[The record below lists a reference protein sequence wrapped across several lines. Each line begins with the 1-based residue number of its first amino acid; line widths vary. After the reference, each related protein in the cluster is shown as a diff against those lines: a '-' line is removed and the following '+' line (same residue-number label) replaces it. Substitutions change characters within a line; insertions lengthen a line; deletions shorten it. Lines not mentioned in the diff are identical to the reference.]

1 MQTNDLTT
9 GAKVTGIV
17 TGTLNNMVQVDLG
30 TKHVG
35 FIPTIEFS
43 ERHRT
48 LPKMGDD
55 VRAYI
60 IKVNDAEGTIQ
71 LSINPPEVQE
81 WSRWKS
87 WKATTNEHSA
97 VVAMQFL
104 KELCQAYNAALTKT
118 KDKYEEDKKRIY
130 DRNRSNLSTIKNRE
144 NTSAND
150 FQKAHDRAVS
160 ELAKRK
166 KDSYEAYHTD
176 LEAYLTNSK
185 KDGFIR
191 KLIEKMI
198 ESQTSTMEGQAGIA
212 LQQTEELR
220 AALKK
225 ALDAHGEQLDLLL
238 KENIKQVNAAAELER
253 AEESE
258 RYNKEMENL
267 QNAFK
272 RDTSDMDR
280 RFRSTLEDVMSD
292 KDIGSYVKMVLSSI
306 PAFEGYTCSTTIPE
320 YICFGNVKMEV
331 ASKAKLLPEVSQM
344 IGNEA
349 AKAFDTSTPGMLT
362 AKLPYCQR
370 LDDGISLFLN
380 YSAGDRVRYQDHLR
394 MMLLK
399 LFMAFPAGKLEA
411 TMIDPLELGETFAM
425 FTKLGEEQSRII
437 DTKIWSQEK
446 DISEAINIL
455 RQKLE
460 TMTQAYGNDKATRL
474 KKEPI
479 RVLAITD
486 FPTGFN
492 QNAIRDLQ
500 AIVRKSAS
508 YGVCV
513 FIWANTEEIAKLQ
526 SSQQSIFNEIKQ
538 MLHVASTTESGA
550 LKLETAKYPNVFLE
564 LDSISAAGGN
574 EKAIIN
580 ALTQGIHIT
589 PKKTERFED
598 MYDGIEDPNN
608 WFAENTIRELAIPIG
623 IKGASTIVKMIVGKT
638 EGSTAHHALIA
649 GTTGSGKSTLLHTII
664 MSTLL
669 NYSPD
674 EAQLYLVDFKEG
686 VEFKTYSKLNLPSIR
701 VVAIDC
707 EREFGLNI
715 LKELQKEMKRR
726 YDLFKRE
733 ADREEI
739 SDYRKV
745 TGKKIPK
752 ILVVFDEVQEL
763 FRGSGEDSITKE
775 CEAILGELLT
785 LGRAAGIHIILAS
798 QNFNLISSIKPT
810 LFAHA
815 AIRIAIKG
823 SEDSANSVLGDNNP
837 GAKQLQD
844 GAAGAAVYNDASGK
858 ESANIIFQVAYLEK
872 PTRAEYLSR
881 LSALQ
886 NTEAFARKFKEKTRI
901 LLTNA
906 EDDIFNVFNQL
917 IINKQVATLDDD
929 DTRYC
934 LTIGD
939 GFDMHRKFKIGIAP
953 KARQNML
960 MIGNEEKRAASIFY
974 FSILS
979 LLYGELGNEDV
990 RKDNQLIHLI
1000 DLSVEEEYLEPSNT
1014 HFKHIES
1021 LFPKQVKR
1029 VGMRDMD
1036 EIIDVTYDTLMRRM
1050 DGEESSDERLFL
1062 MFFGINRAHKL
1073 VSGNMYE
1080 DGDDVQMSTLAK
1092 LNEIM
1097 RHGAKYGI
1105 NCIVWGETLAG
1116 TSKIMGASIE
1126 RDFAQRIVFSS
1137 DSATMEQLVMEQNCT
1152 ALRPTTAVYMN
1163 VDDDVKNT
1171 HFRPYE
1177 IPAKVWV
1184 EKIAK
1189 TYRDFE

>member
-1 MQTNDLTT
+1 MSNEMTT
-9 GAKVTGIV
+9 ANAQQSQGE
-17 TGTLNNMVQVDLG
+17 Q
-30 TKHVG
+30 
-35 FIPTIEFS
+35 
-43 ERHRT
+43 
-48 LPKMGDD
+48 
-55 VRAYI
+55 
-60 IKVNDAEGTIQ
+60 IKN
-71 LSINPPEVQE
+71 
-81 WSRWKS
+81 WSSWKS
-87 WKATTNEHSA
+87 WNATINEHSA
-97 VVAMQFL
+97 VVGMQFL
-104 KELCQAYNAALTKT
+104 KELCGAYQTALTKA
-118 KDKYEEDKKRIY
+118 KEKYEDDKKRIY
-130 DRNRSNLSTIKNRE
+130 NQNRSNLTSINNRE
-144 NTSAND
+144 STTV
-150 FQKAHDRAVS
+150 H
-160 ELAKRK
+160 
-166 KDSYEAYHTD
+166 D
-176 LEAYLTNSK
+176 LEKARDEAMAAIAASEKESYVTYHDDLEEYLRNNESK
-185 KDGFIR
+185 GFIR
-191 KLIEKMI
+191 KIIEKMI
-198 ESQTSTMEGQAGIA
+198 AGQTSAMESSTQVSY
-212 LQQTEELR
+212 QQTQAVREQLS
-220 AALKK
+220 AALN
-225 ALDAHGEQLDLLL
+225 AQREQQKLLYQE
-238 KENIKQVNAAAELER
+238 KTKQANAAAELDR
-253 AEESE
+253 SKESV
-258 RYNKEMENL
+258 RYNEEMEKL
-267 QNAFK
+267 QSDFK
-272 RDTSDMDR
+272 KATSDMDQQ
-280 RFRSTLEDVMSD
+280 FRKALNEVMSD
-292 KDIGSYVKMVLSSI
+292 SDIGSYVKMVLSSI

-320 YICFGNVKMEV
+320 YVCFGDVTMEI
-331 ASKAKLLPEVSQM
+331 ARKTSLHPEVSQLM
-344 IGNEA
+344 TNEVGRA
-349 AKAFDTSTPGMLT
+349 LDSSTPGVIT

-380 YSAGDRVRYQDHLR
+380 YSPSERKLYQDHLR

-446 DISEAINIL
+446 DISESINIL

-460 TMTQAYGNDKATRL
+460 TMTQAYGNDKVTRL
-474 KKEPI
+474 KKEPV

-486 FPTGFN
+486 FPTGFT
-492 QNAIRDLQ
+492 QNALRDLQ

-513 FIWANTEEIAKLQ
+513 FIWANSEEIAKLQ
-526 SSQQSIFNEIKQ
+526 ASQQSIFNEIKQ
-538 MLHVASTTESGA
+538 MLHVASATSNGA
-550 LKLETAKYPNVFLE
+550 LKLETAKYENVYLH
-564 LDSISAAGGN
+564 LDPVSKAQDHAH
-574 EKAIIN
+574 AIIN
-580 ALTQGIHIT
+580 TLTKGIHNSH
-589 PKKTERFED
+589 KKIERFVD

-608 WFAENTIRELAIPIG
+608 WFGENTINEFSIPIG

-638 EGSTAHHALIA
+638 DGSTAHHALIA
-649 GTTGSGKSTLLHTII
+649 GQTGAGKSTLLHTII

-763 FRGSGEDSITKE
+763 FRGASDDSISKD
-775 CEAILGELLT
+775 CETILGELLT
-785 LGRAAGIHIILAS
+785 LGRAAGIHVILAS

-823 SEDSANSVLGDNNP
+823 SEDSASSVLGDNNP

-844 GAAGAAVYNDASGK
+844 GATGAAVYNDASGK
-858 ESANIIFQVAYLEK
+858 ESANVIFQVGYLEK
-872 PTRAEYLSR
+872 DERAKYLSK

-886 NTEAFARKFKEKTRI
+886 NSEAFSKKYKDKTRI

-917 IINKQVATLDDD
+917 IINKKVTQLDDD
-929 DTRYC
+929 ATRYC

-939 GFDMHRKFKIGIAP
+939 GFELNRKFKIGIAP
-953 KARQNML
+953 RARQNLL
-960 MIGNEEKRAASIFY
+960 MIGNDEKRAASIFY

-979 LLYGELGNEDV
+979 LLYGELGNADV
-990 RKDNQLIHLI
+990 RKGNQLIHLI
-1000 DLSVEEEYLEPSNT
+1000 DLAVEDEYIEPSNT
-1014 HFKHIES
+1014 NFKHIES

-1036 EIIDVTYDTLMRRM
+1036 ELIGVTYDTLTRRM
-1050 DGEESSDERLFL
+1050 DGIEPTDERLFL

-1080 DGDDVQMSTLAK
+1080 DSENGEMSTLSK
-1092 LNEIM
+1092 LAEIM
-1097 RHGAKYGI
+1097 KHGAKFGI
-1105 NCIVWGETLAG
+1105 NCIVWGENLAA
-1116 TSKIMGASIE
+1116 TSKVIGANIE
-1126 RDFAQRIVFSS
+1126 RDFAQRIVFST
-1137 DSATMEQLVMEQNCT
+1137 DNATMEQLVMEQNGN

-1184 EKIAK
+1184 DKIAK
-1189 TYRDFE
+1189 TYREFE

>member
-1 MQTNDLTT
+1 MSNEMTT
-9 GAKVTGIV
+9 ANAQQSQGE
-17 TGTLNNMVQVDLG
+17 Q
-30 TKHVG
+30 
-35 FIPTIEFS
+35 
-43 ERHRT
+43 
-48 LPKMGDD
+48 
-55 VRAYI
+55 
-60 IKVNDAEGTIQ
+60 IKN
-71 LSINPPEVQE
+71 
-81 WSRWKS
+81 WSSWKS
-87 WKATTNEHSA
+87 WNATINEHSA
-97 VVAMQFL
+97 VVGMQFL
-104 KELCQAYNAALTKT
+104 KELCGAYQTALTKA
-118 KDKYEEDKKRIY
+118 KEKYEDDKKRIY
-130 DRNRSNLSTIKNRE
+130 NQNRSNLTSINNRE
-144 NTSAND
+144 STTV
-150 FQKAHDRAVS
+150 H
-160 ELAKRK
+160 
-166 KDSYEAYHTD
+166 D
-176 LEAYLTNSK
+176 LEKARDEAMAAIAASEKESYVTYHDDLEEYLRNNESK
-185 KDGFIR
+185 GFIR
-191 KLIEKMI
+191 KIIEKMI
-198 ESQTSTMEGQAGIA
+198 AGQTFAMESSTQVSY
-212 LQQTEELR
+212 QQTQAVREQLS
-220 AALKK
+220 AALN
-225 ALDAHGEQLDLLL
+225 AQREQQKLLYQE
-238 KENIKQVNAAAELER
+238 KTKQANAAAELDR
-253 AEESE
+253 SKESV
-258 RYNKEMENL
+258 RYNEEMEKL
-267 QNAFK
+267 QSDFK
-272 RDTSDMDR
+272 KATSDMDQQ
-280 RFRSTLEDVMSD
+280 FRKALNEVMSD
-292 KDIGSYVKMVLSSI
+292 SDIGSYVKMVLSSI

-320 YICFGNVKMEV
+320 YVCFGDVTMEI
-331 ASKAKLLPEVSQM
+331 ARKTSLHPEVSQLM
-344 IGNEA
+344 TNEVGRA
-349 AKAFDTSTPGMLT
+349 LDSSTPGVIT

-380 YSAGDRVRYQDHLR
+380 YSPSERKLYQDHLR

-446 DISEAINIL
+446 DISESINIL

-460 TMTQAYGNDKATRL
+460 TMTQAYGNDKVTRL
-474 KKEPI
+474 KKEPV

-486 FPTGFN
+486 FPTGFT
-492 QNAIRDLQ
+492 QNALRDLQ

-513 FIWANTEEIAKLQ
+513 FIWANSEEIAKLQ
-526 SSQQSIFNEIKQ
+526 ASQQSIFNEIKQ
-538 MLHVASTTESGA
+538 MLHVASATSNGA
-550 LKLETAKYPNVFLE
+550 LKLETAKYENVYLH
-564 LDSISAAGGN
+564 LDPVSKAQDHAH
-574 EKAIIN
+574 AIIN
-580 ALTQGIHIT
+580 TLTKGIHNSH
-589 PKKTERFED
+589 KKIERFVD

-608 WFAENTIRELAIPIG
+608 WFGENTINEFSIPIG

-638 EGSTAHHALIA
+638 DGSTAHHALIA
-649 GTTGSGKSTLLHTII
+649 GQTGAGKSTLLHTII

-763 FRGSGEDSITKE
+763 FRGASDDSISKD
-775 CEAILGELLT
+775 CETILGELLT
-785 LGRAAGIHIILAS
+785 LGRAAGIHVILAS

-823 SEDSANSVLGDNNP
+823 SEDSASSVLGDNNP

-844 GAAGAAVYNDASGK
+844 GATGAAVYNDASGK
-858 ESANIIFQVAYLEK
+858 ESANVIFQVGYLEK
-872 PTRAEYLSR
+872 DERAKYLSK

-886 NTEAFARKFKEKTRI
+886 NSEAFSKKYKDKTRI

-917 IINKQVATLDDD
+917 IINKKVTQLDDD
-929 DTRYC
+929 ATRYC

-939 GFDMHRKFKIGIAP
+939 GFELNRKFKIGIAP
-953 KARQNML
+953 RARQNLL
-960 MIGNEEKRAASIFY
+960 MIGNDEKRAASIFY

-1000 DLSVEEEYLEPSNT
+1000 DLAVEDEYIEPSNT
-1014 HFKHIES
+1014 NFKHIES

-1036 EIIDVTYDTLMRRM
+1036 ELIGVTYDTLTRRM
-1050 DGEESSDERLFL
+1050 DGIEPTDERLFL

-1080 DGDDVQMSTLAK
+1080 DSENGEMSTLSK
-1092 LNEIM
+1092 LAEIM
-1097 RHGAKYGI
+1097 KHGAKFGI
-1105 NCIVWGETLAG
+1105 NCIVWGENLAA
-1116 TSKIMGASIE
+1116 TSKVIGANIE
-1126 RDFAQRIVFSS
+1126 RDFAQRIVFST
-1137 DSATMEQLVMEQNCT
+1137 DNATMEQLVMEQNGN

-1184 EKIAK
+1184 DKIVK
-1189 TYRDFE
+1189 TYREFE

>member
-1 MQTNDLTT
+1 MSNEMTT
-9 GAKVTGIV
+9 ANAQQSQGE
-17 TGTLNNMVQVDLG
+17 Q
-30 TKHVG
+30 
-35 FIPTIEFS
+35 
-43 ERHRT
+43 
-48 LPKMGDD
+48 
-55 VRAYI
+55 
-60 IKVNDAEGTIQ
+60 IKN
-71 LSINPPEVQE
+71 
-81 WSRWKS
+81 WSSWKS
-87 WKATTNEHSA
+87 WNATINEHSA
-97 VVAMQFL
+97 VVGMQFL
-104 KELCQAYNAALTKT
+104 KELCGAYQTALTKA
-118 KDKYEEDKKRIY
+118 KEKYEDDKKRIY
-130 DRNRSNLSTIKNRE
+130 NQNRSNLTSINNRE
-144 NTSAND
+144 STTV
-150 FQKAHDRAVS
+150 H
-160 ELAKRK
+160 
-166 KDSYEAYHTD
+166 D
-176 LEAYLTNSK
+176 LEKARDEAMAAIAASEKESYVTYHDDLEEYLRNNESK
-185 KDGFIR
+185 GFIR
-191 KLIEKMI
+191 KIIEKMI
-198 ESQTSTMEGQAGIA
+198 AGQTSAMESSTQVSY
-212 LQQTEELR
+212 QQTQAVREQLS
-220 AALKK
+220 AALN
-225 ALDAHGEQLDLLL
+225 AQREQQKLLYQE
-238 KENIKQVNAAAELER
+238 KTKQANAAAELDR
-253 AEESE
+253 SKESV
-258 RYNKEMENL
+258 RYNEEMEKL
-267 QNAFK
+267 QSDFK
-272 RDTSDMDR
+272 KAPSDMDQQ
-280 RFRSTLEDVMSD
+280 FRKALNEVMSD
-292 KDIGSYVKMVLSSI
+292 SDIGSYVKMVLSSI

-320 YICFGNVKMEV
+320 YVCFGDVTMEI
-331 ASKAKLLPEVSQM
+331 ARKTSLHPEVSQLM
-344 IGNEA
+344 TNEVGRA
-349 AKAFDTSTPGMLT
+349 LDSSTPGVIT

-380 YSAGDRVRYQDHLR
+380 YSPSERKLYQDHLR

-446 DISEAINIL
+446 DISESINIL

-460 TMTQAYGNDKATRL
+460 TMTQAYGNDKVTRL
-474 KKEPI
+474 KKEPV

-486 FPTGFN
+486 FPTGFT
-492 QNAIRDLQ
+492 QNALRDLQ

-513 FIWANTEEIAKLQ
+513 FIWANSEEIAKLQ
-526 SSQQSIFNEIKQ
+526 ASQQSIFNEIKQ
-538 MLHVASTTESGA
+538 MLHVASATSNGA
-550 LKLETAKYPNVFLE
+550 LKLETAKYENVYLH
-564 LDSISAAGGN
+564 LDPVSKAQDHAH
-574 EKAIIN
+574 AIIN
-580 ALTQGIHIT
+580 TLTKGIHNSH
-589 PKKTERFED
+589 KKIERFVD

-608 WFAENTIRELAIPIG
+608 WFGENTINEFSIPIG

-638 EGSTAHHALIA
+638 DGSTAHHALIA
-649 GTTGSGKSTLLHTII
+649 GQTGAGKSTLLHTII

-763 FRGSGEDSITKE
+763 FRGASDDSISKD
-775 CEAILGELLT
+775 CETILGELLT
-785 LGRAAGIHIILAS
+785 LGRAAGIHVILAS

-823 SEDSANSVLGDNNP
+823 SEDSASSVLGDNNP

-844 GAAGAAVYNDASGK
+844 GATGAAVYNDASGK
-858 ESANIIFQVAYLEK
+858 ESANVIFQVGYLEK
-872 PTRAEYLSR
+872 DERAKYLSK

-886 NTEAFARKFKEKTRI
+886 NSEAFSKKYKDKTRI

-917 IINKQVATLDDD
+917 IINKKVTQLDDD
-929 DTRYC
+929 ATRYC

-939 GFDMHRKFKIGIAP
+939 GFELNRKFKIGIAP
-953 KARQNML
+953 RARQNLL
-960 MIGNEEKRAASIFY
+960 MIGNDEKRAASIFY

-979 LLYGELGNEDV
+979 LLYGELGNADV

-1000 DLSVEEEYLEPSNT
+1000 DLAVEDEYIEPSNT
-1014 HFKHIES
+1014 NFKHIES

-1036 EIIDVTYDTLMRRM
+1036 ELIGVTYDTLTRRM
-1050 DGEESSDERLFL
+1050 DGIEPTDERLFL

-1080 DGDDVQMSTLAK
+1080 DSENGEMSTLSK
-1092 LNEIM
+1092 LAEIM
-1097 RHGAKYGI
+1097 KHGAKFGI
-1105 NCIVWGETLAG
+1105 NCIVWGENLAA
-1116 TSKIMGASIE
+1116 TSKVIGANIE
-1126 RDFAQRIVFSS
+1126 RDFAQRIVFST
-1137 DSATMEQLVMEQNCT
+1137 DNATMEQLVMEQNGN

-1184 EKIAK
+1184 DKIAK
-1189 TYRDFE
+1189 TYREFE

>member
-1 MQTNDLTT
+1 MSNEMTT
-9 GAKVTGIV
+9 ANAQQSQGE
-17 TGTLNNMVQVDLG
+17 Q
-30 TKHVG
+30 
-35 FIPTIEFS
+35 
-43 ERHRT
+43 
-48 LPKMGDD
+48 
-55 VRAYI
+55 
-60 IKVNDAEGTIQ
+60 IKN
-71 LSINPPEVQE
+71 
-81 WSRWKS
+81 WSSWKS
-87 WKATTNEHSA
+87 WNATINEHSA
-97 VVAMQFL
+97 VVGMQFL
-104 KELCQAYNAALTKT
+104 KELCGAYQTALTKA
-118 KDKYEEDKKRIY
+118 KEKYEDDKKRIY
-130 DRNRSNLSTIKNRE
+130 NQNRSNLTSINNRE
-144 NTSAND
+144 STTV
-150 FQKAHDRAVS
+150 H
-160 ELAKRK
+160 
-166 KDSYEAYHTD
+166 D
-176 LEAYLTNSK
+176 LEKARDEAMAAIAASEKESYVTYHDDLEEYLRNNESK
-185 KDGFIR
+185 GFIR
-191 KLIEKMI
+191 KIIEKMI
-198 ESQTSTMEGQAGIA
+198 AGQTSAMESSTQVSY
-212 LQQTEELR
+212 QQTQAVREQLS
-220 AALKK
+220 AALN
-225 ALDAHGEQLDLLL
+225 AQREQQKLLYQE
-238 KENIKQVNAAAELER
+238 KTKQANAAAELDR
-253 AEESE
+253 SKESV
-258 RYNKEMENL
+258 RYNEEMEKL
-267 QNAFK
+267 QSDFK
-272 RDTSDMDR
+272 KATSDMDQQ
-280 RFRSTLEDVMSD
+280 FRKALNEVMSD
-292 KDIGSYVKMVLSSI
+292 SDIGSYVKMVLSSI

-320 YICFGNVKMEV
+320 YVCFGDVTMEI
-331 ASKAKLLPEVSQM
+331 ARKTSLHPEVSQLM
-344 IGNEA
+344 TNEVGRA
-349 AKAFDTSTPGMLT
+349 LDSSTPGVIT

-380 YSAGDRVRYQDHLR
+380 YSPSERKLYQDHLR

-446 DISEAINIL
+446 DISESINIL

-460 TMTQAYGNDKATRL
+460 TMTQAYGNDKVTRL
-474 KKEPI
+474 KKEPV

-486 FPTGFN
+486 FPTGFT
-492 QNAIRDLQ
+492 QNALRDLQ

-513 FIWANTEEIAKLQ
+513 FIWANSEEIAKLQ
-526 SSQQSIFNEIKQ
+526 ASQQSIFNEIKQ
-538 MLHVASTTESGA
+538 MLHVASATSNGA
-550 LKLETAKYPNVFLE
+550 LKLETAKYENVYLH
-564 LDSISAAGGN
+564 LDPVSKAQDHAH
-574 EKAIIN
+574 AIIN
-580 ALTQGIHIT
+580 TLTKGIHNSH
-589 PKKTERFED
+589 KKIERFVD

-608 WFAENTIRELAIPIG
+608 WFGENTINEFSIPIG

-638 EGSTAHHALIA
+638 DGSTAHHALIA
-649 GTTGSGKSTLLHTII
+649 GQTGAGKSTLLHTII

-763 FRGSGEDSITKE
+763 FRGASDDSISKD
-775 CEAILGELLT
+775 CETILGELLT
-785 LGRAAGIHIILAS
+785 LGRAAGIHVILAS

-823 SEDSANSVLGDNNP
+823 SEDSASSVLGDNNP

-844 GAAGAAVYNDASGK
+844 GATGAAVYNDASGK
-858 ESANIIFQVAYLEK
+858 ESANVIFQVGYLEK
-872 PTRAEYLSR
+872 DERAKYLSK

-886 NTEAFARKFKEKTRI
+886 NSEAFSKKYKDKTRI

-917 IINKQVATLDDD
+917 IINKKVTQLDDD
-929 DTRYC
+929 ATRYC

-939 GFDMHRKFKIGIAP
+939 GFELNRKFKIGIAP
-953 KARQNML
+953 RARQNLL
-960 MIGNEEKRAASIFY
+960 MIGNDEKRAASIFY

-979 LLYGELGNEDV
+979 LLYGELGNADV

-1000 DLSVEEEYLEPSNT
+1000 DLAVEDEYIEPSNT
-1014 HFKHIES
+1014 NFKHIES

-1036 EIIDVTYDTLMRRM
+1036 ELISVTYDTLTRRM
-1050 DGEESSDERLFL
+1050 DGIEPTDERLFL

-1080 DGDDVQMSTLAK
+1080 DSENGEMSTLSK
-1092 LNEIM
+1092 LAEIM
-1097 RHGAKYGI
+1097 KHGAKFGI
-1105 NCIVWGETLAG
+1105 NCIVWGENLAA
-1116 TSKIMGASIE
+1116 TSKVIGANIE
-1126 RDFAQRIVFSS
+1126 RDFAQRIVFST
-1137 DSATMEQLVMEQNCT
+1137 DNATMEQLVMEQNGN

-1184 EKIAK
+1184 DKIAK
-1189 TYRDFE
+1189 TYREFE

>member
-1 MQTNDLTT
+1 MSNEMTT
-9 GAKVTGIV
+9 ANAQQSQGE
-17 TGTLNNMVQVDLG
+17 Q
-30 TKHVG
+30 
-35 FIPTIEFS
+35 
-43 ERHRT
+43 
-48 LPKMGDD
+48 
-55 VRAYI
+55 
-60 IKVNDAEGTIQ
+60 IKN
-71 LSINPPEVQE
+71 
-81 WSRWKS
+81 WSSWKS
-87 WKATTNEHSA
+87 WNATINEHSA
-97 VVAMQFL
+97 VVGMQFL
-104 KELCQAYNAALTKT
+104 KELCGAYQTALTKA
-118 KDKYEEDKKRIY
+118 KEKYEDDKKRIY
-130 DRNRSNLSTIKNRE
+130 NQNRSNLASINNRE
-144 NTSAND
+144 STTV
-150 FQKAHDRAVS
+150 H
-160 ELAKRK
+160 
-166 KDSYEAYHTD
+166 D
-176 LEAYLTNSK
+176 LEKARDEAMAAIAASEKESYVIYHDDLEEYLRNNESK
-185 KDGFIR
+185 GFIR
-191 KLIEKMI
+191 KIIEKMI
-198 ESQTSTMEGQAGIA
+198 AGQTSAMESSTQVSY
-212 LQQTEELR
+212 QQTQAAREQLS
-220 AALKK
+220 AALN
-225 ALDAHGEQLDLLL
+225 AQREQQKLLYQE
-238 KENIKQVNAAAELER
+238 KTKQANAAAELDR
-253 AEESE
+253 SKESV
-258 RYNKEMENL
+258 RYNEEMEKL
-267 QNAFK
+267 QSDFK
-272 RDTSDMDR
+272 KATSDMDQQ
-280 RFRSTLEDVMSD
+280 FRKALNEVMSD
-292 KDIGSYVKMVLSSI
+292 SDIGSYVKMVLSSI

-320 YICFGNVKMEV
+320 YVCFGDVTMEI
-331 ASKAKLLPEVSQM
+331 ARKTSLHPEVSQLM
-344 IGNEA
+344 TNEVGRA
-349 AKAFDTSTPGMLT
+349 LDSSTPGVIT

-380 YSAGDRVRYQDHLR
+380 YSPSERKLYQDHLR

-446 DISEAINIL
+446 DISESINIL

-460 TMTQAYGNDKATRL
+460 TMTQAYGNDKVTRL
-474 KKEPI
+474 KKEPV

-486 FPTGFN
+486 FPTGFT
-492 QNAIRDLQ
+492 QNALRDLQ

-508 YGVCV
+508 CGVCV
-513 FIWANTEEIAKLQ
+513 FIWANSEEIAKLQ
-526 SSQQSIFNEIKQ
+526 ASQQSIFNEIKQ
-538 MLHVASTTESGA
+538 MLHVASATSNGA
-550 LKLETAKYPNVFLE
+550 LKLETAKYENVYLH
-564 LDSISAAGGN
+564 LDPVSKAQDHAH
-574 EKAIIN
+574 AIIN
-580 ALTQGIHIT
+580 TLTKGIHNS
-589 PKKTERFED
+589 PKKTERFVD

-608 WFAENTIRELAIPIG
+608 WFGENTINEFSIPIG

-638 EGSTAHHALIA
+638 DGSTAHHALIA
-649 GTTGSGKSTLLHTII
+649 GQTGAGKSTLLHTII

-763 FRGSGEDSITKE
+763 FRGASDDSISKD
-775 CEAILGELLT
+775 CETILGELLT
-785 LGRAAGIHIILAS
+785 LGRAAGIHVILAS

-823 SEDSANSVLGDNNP
+823 SEDSASSVLGDNNP
-837 GAKQLQD
+837 GEKQLQD
-844 GAAGAAVYNDASGK
+844 GATGAAVYNDASGK
-858 ESANIIFQVAYLEK
+858 ESANVIFQVGYLEK
-872 PTRAEYLSR
+872 DERAKYLSK

-886 NTEAFARKFKEKTRI
+886 NSEAFSKKYKDKTRI

-917 IINKQVATLDDD
+917 IINKKVTQLDDD
-929 DTRYC
+929 ATRYC

-939 GFDMHRKFKIGIAP
+939 GFELNRKFKIGIAP
-953 KARQNML
+953 RARQNLL
-960 MIGNEEKRAASIFY
+960 MIGNDEKRAASIFY

-979 LLYGELGNEDV
+979 LLYGELGNADV

-1000 DLSVEEEYLEPSNT
+1000 DLAVEDEYIEPSNT
-1014 HFKHIES
+1014 NFKHIES

-1036 EIIDVTYDTLMRRM
+1036 ELIGVTYDTLTRRM
-1050 DGEESSDERLFL
+1050 DGIEPTDERLFL

-1080 DGDDVQMSTLAK
+1080 DSENGEMSTLSK
-1092 LNEIM
+1092 LAEIM
-1097 RHGAKYGI
+1097 KHGAKFGI
-1105 NCIVWGETLAG
+1105 NCIVWGENLAA
-1116 TSKIMGASIE
+1116 TSKVIGANIE
-1126 RDFAQRIVFSS
+1126 RDFAQRIVFST
-1137 DSATMEQLVMEQNCT
+1137 DNATMEQLVMEQNGN

-1184 EKIAK
+1184 DKIAK
-1189 TYRDFE
+1189 TYREFE

>member
-1 MQTNDLTT
+1 MSNEMMVVSNPQSQGEQTQN
-9 GAKVTGIV
+9 
-17 TGTLNNMVQVDLG
+17 
-30 TKHVG
+30 
-35 FIPTIEFS
+35 
-43 ERHRT
+43 
-48 LPKMGDD
+48 
-55 VRAYI
+55 
-60 IKVNDAEGTIQ
+60 
-71 LSINPPEVQE
+71 
-81 WSRWKS
+81 WSSWKS
-87 WKATTNEHSA
+87 WNASTNEHSA
-97 VVAMQFL
+97 VVGMQFL
-104 KELCQAYNAALTKT
+104 KELCAAYQVALTKA
-118 KDKYEEDKKRIY
+118 KEKYEDDKKRIY
-130 DRNRSNLSTIKNRE
+130 NQNRSNLASINNRE
-144 NTSAND
+144 SSTVGN
-150 FQKAHDRAVS
+150 
-160 ELAKRK
+160 LK
-166 KDSYEAYHTD
+166 KN
-176 LEAYLTNSK
+176 LEIAQGT
-185 KDGFIR
+185 
-191 KLIEKMI
+191 IEK
-198 ESQTSTMEGQAGIA
+198 Q
-212 LQQTEELR
+212 
-220 AALKK
+220 
-225 ALDAHGEQLDLLL
+225 
-238 KENIKQVNAAAELER
+238 
-253 AEESE
+253 
-258 RYNKEMENL
+258 
-267 QNAFK
+267 K
-272 RDTSDMDR
+272 RDTYTTYHQDLVAYLENNESPDFLHRILDKVFVGQISGMEKDAKIAYQKSIELR
-280 RFRSTLEDVMSD
+280 EQLSVAFNALSEQQTVLCQEKTKQANALADFERFKESVRYNEEMQALQDEFKRKTTEMNQQFRKALNEVMSD
-292 KDIGSYVKMVLSSI
+292 SDIGSYIKMVLSSI

-320 YICFGNVKMEV
+320 YVCFGDVTTRVANKM
-331 ASKAKLLPEVSQM
+331 SIHPEVSQL
-344 IGNEA
+344 ITSEVD
-349 AKAFDTSTPGMLT
+349 KALDSSTPGVIT
-362 AKLPYCQR
+362 ARLPYCQR
-370 LDDGISLFLN
+370 LEDGISLFLN
-380 YSAGDRVRYQDHLR
+380 YSPSERKLYQEQLK

-446 DISEAINIL
+446 DISESINIL

-474 KKEPI
+474 KKEPV

-486 FPTGFN
+486 FPTGFT
-492 QNAIRDLQ
+492 QNALRDLQ

-513 FIWANTEEIAKLQ
+513 FIWANSEEIAKLQ
-526 SSQQSIFNEIKQ
+526 ASQQSIFNEIKQ
-538 MLHVASTTESGA
+538 MLHVASTTQGGA
-550 LKLETAKYPNVFLE
+550 LKLETAKYDNVYLH
-564 LDSISAAGGN
+564 LDSMS
-574 EKAIIN
+574 KAEEHTNTIIN
-580 ALTQGIHIT
+580 TLTKGIHHSQ
-589 PKKTERFED
+589 KKIERFVD

-608 WFAENTIRELAIPIG
+608 WFAENTVGEFSIPIG

-638 EGSTAHHALIA
+638 DGSTAHHALIA
-649 GTTGSGKSTLLHTII
+649 GQTGAGKSTLLHTVI

-686 VEFKTYSKLNLPSIR
+686 VEFKTYSKLNLPSVR

-763 FRGSGEDSITKE
+763 FRGASDDGISKD
-775 CEAILGELLT
+775 CENILSELLT

-823 SEDSANSVLGDNNP
+823 SEDSASSVLGDNNP

-844 GAAGAAVYNDASGK
+844 GATGAAVYNDASGK
-858 ESANIIFQVAYLEK
+858 ESANVIFQVGYLEK
-872 PTRAEYLSR
+872 DKRAEYLNK

-886 NTEAFARKFKEKTRI
+886 NSEAFAKKYKEKTRI

-917 IINKQVATLDDD
+917 IINKKVSQLDDD

-939 GFDMHRKFKIGIAP
+939 GFEINRKFKIGISP
-953 KARQNML
+953 RARQNML
-960 MIGNEEKRAASIFY
+960 MIGNDEKRAASIFY

-979 LLYGELGNEDV
+979 LLYGELGNEDA

-1000 DLSVEEEYLEPSNT
+1000 DLAVEDEYIEPSNT
-1014 HFKHIES
+1014 NFKHIES
-1021 LFPKQVKR
+1021 LFQKQVKR
-1029 VGMRDMD
+1029 VGIRDMD
-1036 EIIDVTYDTLMRRM
+1036 ELISVTYDTLVRRM
-1050 DGEESSDERLFL
+1050 DGEESADERLFL

-1073 VSGNMYE
+1073 VNGNIYE
-1080 DGDDVQMSTLAK
+1080 DSDSGEMSTLSK
-1092 LNEIM
+1092 LVEIM
-1097 RHGAKYGI
+1097 KYGAKYGI
-1105 NCIVWGETLAG
+1105 NCIVWGENLAS
-1116 TSKIMGASIE
+1116 TVKLMGANIE
-1126 RDFAQRIVFSS
+1126 RDFAQRIVFST
-1137 DSATMEQLVMEQNCT
+1137 DNDTMEQLVMEQNGS

-1189 TYRDFE
+1189 TYREFE

>member
-1 MQTNDLTT
+1 MSNEMTT
-9 GAKVTGIV
+9 ANAQQSQGE
-17 TGTLNNMVQVDLG
+17 Q
-30 TKHVG
+30 
-35 FIPTIEFS
+35 
-43 ERHRT
+43 
-48 LPKMGDD
+48 
-55 VRAYI
+55 
-60 IKVNDAEGTIQ
+60 IKN
-71 LSINPPEVQE
+71 
-81 WSRWKS
+81 WSSWKS
-87 WKATTNEHSA
+87 WNATINEHSA
-97 VVAMQFL
+97 VVGMQFL
-104 KELCQAYNAALTKT
+104 KELCGAYQTALTKA
-118 KDKYEEDKKRIY
+118 KEKYEDDKKRIY
-130 DRNRSNLSTIKNRE
+130 NQNRSNLTSINNRE
-144 NTSAND
+144 STTV
-150 FQKAHDRAVS
+150 H
-160 ELAKRK
+160 
-166 KDSYEAYHTD
+166 D
-176 LEAYLTNSK
+176 LEKARDEAMAAIAASEKESYVTYHDDLEEYLRNNESK
-185 KDGFIR
+185 GFIR
-191 KLIEKMI
+191 KIIEKMI
-198 ESQTSTMEGQAGIA
+198 AGQTSAMESSTQVSY
-212 LQQTEELR
+212 QQTQAVREQLS
-220 AALKK
+220 AALN
-225 ALDAHGEQLDLLL
+225 AQREQQKLLYQE
-238 KENIKQVNAAAELER
+238 KTKQANAAAELDR
-253 AEESE
+253 SKESV
-258 RYNKEMENL
+258 RYNEEMEKL
-267 QNAFK
+267 QSDFK
-272 RDTSDMDR
+272 KATSDMDQQ
-280 RFRSTLEDVMSD
+280 FRKALNEVMSD
-292 KDIGSYVKMVLSSI
+292 SDIGSYVKMVLSSI

-320 YICFGNVKMEV
+320 YVCFGDVTMEI
-331 ASKAKLLPEVSQM
+331 ARKTSLHPEVSQLM
-344 IGNEA
+344 TNEVGRA
-349 AKAFDTSTPGMLT
+349 LDSSTPGVIT

-380 YSAGDRVRYQDHLR
+380 YSPSERKLYQDHLR

-446 DISEAINIL
+446 DISESINIL

-460 TMTQAYGNDKATRL
+460 TMTQAYGNDKVTRL
-474 KKEPI
+474 KKEPV

-486 FPTGFN
+486 FPTGFT
-492 QNAIRDLQ
+492 QNALRDLQ

-513 FIWANTEEIAKLQ
+513 FIWANSEEIAKLQ
-526 SSQQSIFNEIKQ
+526 ASQQSIFNEIKQ
-538 MLHVASTTESGA
+538 MLHVASATSNGA
-550 LKLETAKYPNVFLE
+550 LKLETAKYENVYLH
-564 LDSISAAGGN
+564 LDPVSKAQDHAH
-574 EKAIIN
+574 AIIN
-580 ALTQGIHIT
+580 TLTKGIHNSH
-589 PKKTERFED
+589 KKIERFVD

-608 WFAENTIRELAIPIG
+608 WFGENTINEFSIPIG

-638 EGSTAHHALIA
+638 DGSTAHHALIA
-649 GTTGSGKSTLLHTII
+649 GQTGAGKSTLLHTII

-763 FRGSGEDSITKE
+763 FRGASDDSISKD
-775 CEAILGELLT
+775 CETILGELLT
-785 LGRAAGIHIILAS
+785 LGRAAGIHVILAS

-823 SEDSANSVLGDNNP
+823 SEDSASSVLGDNNP

-844 GAAGAAVYNDASGK
+844 GATGAAVYNDASGK
-858 ESANIIFQVAYLEK
+858 ESANVIFQVGYLEK
-872 PTRAEYLSR
+872 DERAKYLSK

-886 NTEAFARKFKEKTRI
+886 NSEAFSKKYKDKTRI

-917 IINKQVATLDDD
+917 IINKKVTQLDDD
-929 DTRYC
+929 ATRYC

-939 GFDMHRKFKIGIAP
+939 GFELNRKFKIGIAP
-953 KARQNML
+953 RARQNLL
-960 MIGNEEKRAASIFY
+960 MIGNDEKRAASIFY

-979 LLYGELGNEDV
+979 LLYGELGNADV

-1000 DLSVEEEYLEPSNT
+1000 DLAVEDEYIEPSNT
-1014 HFKHIES
+1014 NFKHIES

-1036 EIIDVTYDTLMRRM
+1036 ELIGVTYDTMTRRM
-1050 DGEESSDERLFL
+1050 DGIEPTDERLFL

-1080 DGDDVQMSTLAK
+1080 DSENGEMSTLSK
-1092 LNEIM
+1092 LAEIM
-1097 RHGAKYGI
+1097 KHGAKFGI
-1105 NCIVWGETLAG
+1105 NCIVWGENLAA
-1116 TSKIMGASIE
+1116 TSKVIGANIE
-1126 RDFAQRIVFSS
+1126 RDFAQRIVFST
-1137 DSATMEQLVMEQNCT
+1137 DNATMEQLVMEQNGN

-1184 EKIAK
+1184 DKIAK
-1189 TYRDFE
+1189 TYREFE